1 VATAATTRRQVK
13 FGPFTVDLIARELQG
28 SDGKIR
34 LQGLP
39 FQILTILVEQ
49 PGEWITR
56 EELRQRL
63 WPADTFV
70 DFDHSINTAIGKLR
84 RALGDDADEPRYIE
98 TLPRHGYRLIAEV
111 EEERPLNTSKVDKQ
125 QTKLWKVIVPSVV
138 LLATFAVWV
147 FYPWR
152 HVRALSEK
160 DTIVLGDIV
169 NKTGDEVFDDALKQ
183 ALAVELEQSPF
194 LNVLSDRKV
203 NETLQ
208 MMGRAP
214 DERITADV
222 GREVCQR
229 AGSKAL
235 LTGTISRM
243 GSHYLIALNAVAC
256 STGDTLAQEQG
267 EAASKEDVLKTVSRA
282 TASMRAKLGES
293 LPSVEKFDVPIEA
306 TTSSLEALK
315 YFNIGVTIR
324 RKEGDAAGIPF
335 LRRAIEIDPSFP
347 LAYANLGL
355 SYQNLQQSSRALESA
370 SKAYQLRNRAT
381 KTEQLLIT
389 AFYFSATGELDK
401 EIQTYEMWAASY
413 PRNPLPHFDLGADYA
428 MMGRHEEALPELQV
442 GLRLAPENVDVY
454 TSLGATYLYLNR
466 LDDAKATFDLALA
479 RKLDDGGLRQFI
491 YVLAFLRNDA
501 ARMEEQVTWAEGK
514 PGNEDLL
521 LAMQSDTEAYYGRMS
536 KAREFSRRAVD
547 SARQADSKETA
558 ALWQA
563 NAATREAELGNTL
576 LARQGVTAALALSS
590 GRDVKVQAA
599 LALARIGDVAQARA
613 LVEDLQKNYPTYT
626 LLKFYW
632 LPSIN
637 AAIEINRGNGA
648 RALELLEAAAPYEL
662 AGNMPLYPAY
672 LRGQA
677 YLLTGNG
684 TAAAAEFQKL
694 VDHQGIVQNFV
705 TGSLVHLQ
713 IGRAY
718 ARAGD
723 TAKAQAAYQN
733 FFSLWKDADP
743 GIPIMKQAKAEYAKL
758 QAAK

>member
-1 VATAATTRRQVK
+1 VATTRQQVQ
-13 FGPFTVDLIARELQG
+13 FGPFTVDLISRELRG

-56 EELRQRL
+56 EQLRERL

-111 EEERPLNTSKVDKQ
+111 EEGRPPKTPKVEKP
-125 QTKLWKVIVPSVV
+125 QTKLWKIMVPSAV
-138 LLATFAVWV
+138 LLAAAIAGWL

-152 HVRALSEK
+152 QVRALSDK

-183 ALAVELEQSPF
+183 ALAVDLEQSPF

-203 NETLQ
+203 SEILE
-208 MMGRAP
+208 MMGRSP
-214 DERITADV
+214 NERITADV
-222 GREVCQR
+222 GRELCQR

-235 LTGTISRM
+235 LTGTISRL
-243 GSHYLIALNAVAC
+243 GSHYLIGLDAVAC
-256 STGDTLAQEQG
+256 RTGDTLAKEQG
-267 EAASKEDVLKTVSRA
+267 EAATKEDVLKTVSRA
-282 TASMRAKLGES
+282 TSSLRTKLGES
-293 LPSVEKFDVPIEA
+293 LPSVEKFDIPVEA

-315 YFNIGVTIR
+315 YFNIGLTIR

-335 LRRAIEIDPSFP
+335 LRRAIELDPNFS

-389 AFYFSATGELDK
+389 ALYFSATGELDK
-401 EIQTYEMWAASY
+401 EIQTYEVWAASY
-413 PRNPLPHFDLGADYA
+413 PRNPVSHFDLGADYA
-428 MMGRHEEALPELQV
+428 MMGRHEKALPELQV

-454 TSLGATYLYLNR
+454 TSLGATQLYLNR
-466 LDDAKATFDLALA
+466 LDDAKATFDLALV

-501 ARMEEQVTWAEGK
+501 ARMEEQVAWAEGK

-521 LAMQSDTEAYYGRMS
+521 LSMQSDTEAYYGRMS

-547 SARQADSKETA
+547 SATRADSKETA
-558 ALWQA
+558 AVWQA
-563 NAATREAELGNTL
+563 NAAAREAELGNVL
-576 LARQGVTAALALSS
+576 LARQGVAAALALSS

-613 LVEDLQKNYPTYT
+613 LVENLQKSYPTYT
-626 LLKFYW
+626 LLKVYW

-637 AAIEINRGNGA
+637 AAIEINRGNGS
-648 RALELLEAAAPYEL
+648 RALDLLEATAPYEL
-662 AGNMPLYPAY
+662 AGNMPLHPAY

-677 YLLTGNG
+677 YLLANNG

-694 VDHQGIVQNFV
+694 VDHKGIVQNFV

-718 ARAGD
+718 ALAGD
-723 TAKAQAAYQN
+723 TAKAQAAYQT
-733 FFSLWKDADP
+733 FFSLWKDAEP
-743 GIPIMKQAKAEYAKL
+743 TLPILKQAKAEYAKL
-758 QAAK
+758 QAGK